1 MYTSDNDE
9 IKKIAG
15 IMSNIIKK
23 MNKKEVNK
31 LNELWER
38 SNSDNFMVSF
48 RRYFS
53 ITNIRFRF
61 ALRMS
66 IILSISILVAKI
78 LGYYKIIW
86 LIITIMSI
94 IQPYYE
100 DTKKKALDR
109 IIGNVIGILFSGSII
124 RLVHILYI

>member
-1 MYTSDNDE
+1 
-9 IKKIAG
+9 
-15 IMSNIIKK
+15 